1 MNQQIFEEDTGTV
14 QRVSVQVSKYSEE
27 NGGSNLGTLF
37 LVEVLFPDGKWEV
50 ISRHKDLAEAQ
61 KAARVEAEVRD
72 AVVLAQSFWPN
83 RKVNGL

>member
-1 MNQQIFEEDTGTV
+1 MTHQMFQDDTGTV

-27 NGGSNLGTLF
+27 NGGSNCGTLF

-50 ISRHKDLAEAQ
+50 ISRHKDLEEAQ
-61 KAARVEAEVRD
+61 QAARREAETRD